1 MGNQFALQRFV
12 TPLNQLNA
20 LLEKGRYQKD
30 KAVGLYNNDGRTLV
44 FRLEALC
51 RIYRDIHD
59 KKFFKEWYR
68 KFKVL
73 EDALGNMDYNESM
86 HKEFSA
92 YKELKKVSEENF
104 KAHLDE
110 SAVYV
115 TNMLK
120 NDGWLSGDA
129 IREFV
134 DGLNS
139 LDWLDA
145 EEDRVAYA
153 NVICDE
159 LDKLVIKYGNGEI
172 NPHELEEGLHE
183 FRRRL
188 RWVSIYAQVSDG
200 LVQITPVKNV
210 PNDVL
215 KYCTD
220 DIISSPFNALPKA
233 QKNQHTLT
241 IQSHYFYA
249 MSWLIQYT
257 GELKDIGQR
266 YEAFKELTKQ
276 AGLRNVNVNK
286 QFLASCKHAPTD
298 ISSLA
303 EAAIDEFIY
312 RDFIPE
318 RICRDFMRS
327 I

>member
-1 MGNQFALQRFV
+1 MSNAFALQRFV
-12 TPLNQLNA
+12 KPLNELNA

-30 KAVGLYNNDGRTLV
+30 KAIGLYNNDGRTLV

-51 RIYRDIHD
+51 RIYREIHD

-86 HKEFSA
+86 YKEFSK
-92 YKELKKVSEENF
+92 YKELKTASEENF
-104 KAHLDE
+104 KAHFDE
-110 SAVYV
+110 SAVYLS
-115 TNMLK
+115 NMLK
-120 NDGWLSGDA
+120 SDGWSSGECM
-129 IREFV
+129 REFV

-145 EEDRVAYA
+145 EEDRAAYA

-172 NPHELEEGLHE
+172 NPYELEEGLHE
-183 FRRRL
+183 FRRRI

-200 LVQITPVKNV
+200 LIQLTPVKNI
-210 PNDVL
+210 PNDIH
-215 KYCTD
+215 KYCTEA
-220 DIISSPFNALPKA
+220 IISSPFNTLPKT
-233 QKNQHTLT
+233 QKNQHTLN

-249 MSWLIQYT
+249 MSWLIQYL
-257 GELKDIGQR
+257 GDLKDVGIR
-266 YEAFKELTKQ
+266 YECFKELTKQ
-276 AGLRNVNVNK
+276 AGIRNIQVNK
-286 QFLASCKHAPTD
+286 QFLATCEVVPTD
-298 ISSLA
+298 IPSLA

-318 RICRDFMRS
+318 RICRDLMRS
-327 I
+327 L